1 MKLLIKMFGFIL
13 FSIVFFSSFVD
24 EEELIKDKDEGKML
38 FQGSPFFNPKYP
50 VYIIVDANKYADS
63 LEIVIRYKL
72 TANKFKCINEDQYKK
87 LIEERE
93 KEIYRRMDPE
103 KATDLEYILNLR
115 RSGPTFLQTFWVI
128 AEFEDNSSGSA
139 KLSKLSYKMYNH
151 PDKAK
156 KMNPL
161 YSVPIEQM
169 DKRYDLVVDSL
180 VESLIRNGNAK

>member
-1 MKLLIKMFGFIL
+1 MNNIIYTAIL
-13 FSIVFFSSFVD
+13 FGLSMVQPYRNESVNSKYYIQVPPQ
-24 EEELIKDKDEGKML
+24 E
-38 FQGSPFFNPKYP
+38 FNPRYP
-50 VYIIVDANKYADS
+50 VHVVVDANNKADS
-63 LEIVIRYKL
+63 IVILINKKL
-72 TANKFKCINEDQYKK
+72 AEHKFKCINEDQYKK
-87 LIEERE
+87 MIEERE

-169 DKRYDLVVDSL
+169 DKRYALVVDSL